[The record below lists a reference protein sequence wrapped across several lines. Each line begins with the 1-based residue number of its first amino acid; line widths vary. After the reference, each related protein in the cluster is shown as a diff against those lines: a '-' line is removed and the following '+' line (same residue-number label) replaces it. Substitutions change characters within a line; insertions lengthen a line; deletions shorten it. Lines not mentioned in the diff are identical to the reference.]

1 MEDFYMSNK
10 KGTKSNMKSFE
21 EKLKIAQDW
30 NQNPIPWKELG
41 AKYNVSYSRARIWA
55 LGYQENGEQ
64 FLKDI
69 STRKGQRAGISKG
82 KTYRNNNINP
92 DKREIAKLRK
102 ELKEKEME
110 IEILKKWN
118 DFVEDID
125 NDK

>member
-1 MEDFYMSNK
+1 MKKYIRYFY
-10 KGTKSNMKSFE
+10 
-21 EKLKIAQDW
+21 
-30 NQNPIPWKELG
+30 NPYIFPRCYYWKELG